1 MPSTSGGISNS
12 KVVPSS
18 VLPASQH
25 AYELDEQAE
34 HNKKRT
40 TIAEVT
46 PLNPETLL
54 NWSSPSSPAHQRSRH
69 THHLPQ
75 SIVNLNYN
83 FYHHY
88 HHRDSHRPRNNFASP
103 SRDDMSFNYH
113 PLSQETAPSTPSIN
127 FSQSALVNALMTSPK
142 KYYTNPSSSPQKHN
156 KNYVSSSRGSVN
168 GGDSGSIELEWDDYD
183 QTQIKDEFDF
193 IDDDDDDNYRERRRG
208 DNHHHETEVSVI
220 DPLRRSP
227 AEPENSITKF

>member
-18 VLPASQH
+18 VLPASQN
-25 AYELDEQAE
+25 AYALDEHEAK
-34 HNKKRT
+34 HNKKRA

-54 NWSSPSSPAHQRSRH
+54 NWSSSSSPAHQRSFSCH
-69 THHLPQ
+69 TYHLPQ

-88 HHRDSHRPRNNFASP
+88 HHRDSPRNNFSSSP

-113 PLSQETAPSTPSIN
+113 PLLQETVPSTPSIN
-127 FSQSALVNALMTSPK
+127 FSQSTLVNALMTSPK
-142 KYYTNPSSSPQKHN
+142 KYYTNPSSSPQKHH
-156 KNYVSSSRGSVN
+156 KNVSSSRGSVN

-193 IDDDDDDNYRERRRG
+193 IDDDDNYRERRRG
-208 DNHHHETEVSVI
+208 DSHHHETEVSVI

-227 AEPENSITKF
+227 VEPENSITKL